1 MSKSSSSNVRGGYGG
16 GYGFAGRAAGGDFA
30 SGGMVGPGR
39 KQASQGSVMTIRAKK
54 SDVDDYAGGKLD
66 FEQFKEKVQV
76 IVY

>member
-1 MSKSSSSNVRGGYGG
+1 
-16 GYGFAGRAAGGDFA
+16 
-30 SGGMVGPGR
+30 
-39 KQASQGSVMTIRAKK
+39 MTIRAKK